1 MKPFSQWSGSQ
12 KLTTGVAILYAGA
25 SAVHFKEGRNGMG
38 VLVASWV
45 IGNSALIYLEGV

>member
-38 VLVASWV
+38 VLVASLV
-45 IGNSALIYLEGV
+45 IGNSALVYLEGV